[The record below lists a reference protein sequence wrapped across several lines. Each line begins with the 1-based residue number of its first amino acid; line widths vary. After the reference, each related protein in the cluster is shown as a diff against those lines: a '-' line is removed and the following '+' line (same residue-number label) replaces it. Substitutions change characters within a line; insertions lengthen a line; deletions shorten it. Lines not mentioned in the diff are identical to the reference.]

1 MELANG
7 FKPGGNSLSSETADI
22 KSPCPKNW

>member
-7 FKPGGNSLSSETADI
+7 FKPGGYNLSSETADI
-22 KSPCPKNW
+22 KSPGPKNW

>member
-7 FKPGGNSLSSETADI
+7 SKPAGNSLSSETADI
-22 KSPCPKNW
+22 KSPGPKNW

>member
-1 MELANG
+1 MELVTG

-22 KSPCPKNW
+22 KSLGPKNW

>member
-7 FKPGGNSLSSETADI
+7 FKTGGNSLSSETADI
-22 KSPCPKNW
+22 KSAGPKNW